1 MNSTLTFIEILILAV
16 VQGITE
22 WLPISSFGHLAIV
35 EEYLGLELPLIFNV
49 MLHVGTVIVVVAV
62 FWRDIILIVR
72 ALIRLDFKAEEG
84 KLALFVAV
92 GSVPTAFISFFFHDI
107 FESFSHN
114 LLVVGVALSITGFV
128 LFVSERRQNSRELN
142 YLDSLLIG
150 TAQGIA
156 ITPGIS
162 RSGVTIA
169 TGLLRKVK
177 RETAFKYSFLLSVP
191 AVIGATVVESTDL
204 VVGNVD
210 MVALFLGA
218 TISMMVGY
226 IFLKLLQK
234 ILMEDKFHLFAYY
247 CWIVGPITVFFNL
260 FQ

>member
-1 MNSTLTFIEILILAV
+1 M
-16 VQGITE
+16 
-22 WLPISSFGHLAIV
+22 
-35 EEYLGLELPLIFNV
+35 
-49 MLHVGTVIVVVAV
+49 
-62 FWRDIILIVR
+62 
-72 ALIRLDFKAEEG
+72 
-84 KLALFVAV
+84 
-92 GSVPTAFISFFFHDI
+92 
-107 FESFSHN
+107 
-114 LLVVGVALSITGFV
+114 
-128 LFVSERRQNSRELN
+128 
-142 YLDSLLIG
+142 IG